1 MFVIAISIARYASR
15 TINIRDLPLSGKLQS
30 DFIQLE
36 HRTPGVGVENGIT
49 PCRLSACSMLSRVE
63 ATLVGASVSLP
74 SQYCTDRGWHPVSRA
89 RSACVSPASIR
100 AARIWRPETMLLMAC
115 LHKTLWFKQALCV
128 AAPANVPQQVS
139 IAFSGSRQHSAKHR
153 EVHIATGEDQADTFP
168 LHAVALL
175 EQCRQRCGASP
186 LRDIVSVGEQIARA
200 ASISSSETVTTRSAP
215 SQIDSSASTMGT
227 RQAMPSAIVSAELVD
242 TGRR

>member
-1 MFVIAISIARYASR
+1 MSNRAFPV
-15 TINIRDLPLSGKLQS
+15 P
-30 DFIQLE
+30 E
-36 HRTPGVGVENGIT
+36 
-49 PCRLSACSMLSRVE
+49 RLL
-63 ATLVGASVSLP
+63 G
-74 SQYCTDRGWHPVSRA
+74 Q
-89 RSACVSPASIR
+89 SPALSHPLQR
-100 AARIWRPETMLLMAC
+100 TRKRGPEV
-115 LHKTLWFKQALCV
+115 LHVWFKQALCV